1 MRKNRNIIIVVI
13 LLAVIAVILLLTRSE
28 TTFKRS
34 MSNFSIDDTANVTR
48 IFMSD
53 KNNNSVTLDRIEP
66 GKWTVD
72 HQFAASKFNVE
83 MLLQTMLE
91 LEVKNPVAIAARD
104 NVIRELAVNS
114 VKVEVYQR
122 VHRIHIFGIR
132 LFPHVK
138 LTKVYYVGGATAS
151 NQGTFMLMENS
162 SVPFVTYL
170 PGLRGFVSPRYSP
183 IAKYWRDY
191 NVFKATIPEIEKVR
205 VEIPESPDYSF
216 EVVNNHNNTY
226 TFISLSD
233 NRVIPDYDTLRML
246 NFLSGFRNLN
256 YEALLNDLD
265 KFRLDSIVNST
276 PFIVVTLTDT
286 AGVSK
291 TIRTFHK
298 KGPDGQT
305 DPEGNPL
312 PYDLD
317 RLYAQVNDGKD
328 FVIIQYFSFSKIL
341 RPKSFFLKEA
351 PVKK

>member
-1 MRKNRNIIIVVI
+1 MKKNRNILIVVV

-28 TTFKRS
+28 STFKRAI
-34 MSNFSIDDTANVTR
+34 SNFAIDDTAHVTR

-53 KNNNSVTLDRIEP
+53 KNNNSVTLDRITP
-66 GKWTVD
+66 GKWMVD
-72 HQFAASKFNVE
+72 QQFPASKFNVE
-83 MLLQTMLE
+83 MLLQTMMD

-114 VKVEVYQR
+114 VKVEIYQQVY
-122 VHRIHIFGIR
+122 RINVFGIK

-151 NQGTFMLMENS
+151 NQGTFMLMEDS

-183 IAKYWRDY
+183 IVKYWRDY
-191 NVFKATIPEIEKVR
+191 NVFKTTIPEIEKVR
-205 VEIPESPDYSF
+205 VEIPENPDLSF
-216 EVVNNHNNTY
+216 EVINNHNNTY
-226 TFISLSD
+226 TFLSLSD
-233 NRVIPDYDTLRML
+233 NQVIPDYDTLRML

-265 KFRLDSIVNST
+265 RFKLDSIVNST

-286 AGVSK
+286 AGVTKSM
-291 TIRTFHK
+291 RTFHK

-317 RLYAQVNDGKD
+317 RLYALVNDNKD
-328 FVIIQYFSFSKIL
+328 FVLIQYFSFSKIL
-341 RPKSFFLKEA
+341 RPKSFFFKEA
-351 PVKK
+351 PIKN